1 MEPFHFHNGSF
12 SSMGFSVDTVV
23 KNLSANAGNVGST
36 PGSGRFPGEEN
47 GKPLQYCCLENL
59 MDREGWQATV
69 QEVAESVT
77 TQHSRANTPS
87 SLVIW
92 YQAPEHSFMD
102 EMCV

>member
-1 MEPFHFHNGSF
+1 
-12 SSMGFSVDTVV
+12 MGFSVDTVV

-77 TQHSRANTPS
+77 TEHSRANTPS
-87 SLVIW
+87 SLGIW
-92 YQAPEHSFMD
+92 YQAPGTLLHG
-102 EMCV
+102 